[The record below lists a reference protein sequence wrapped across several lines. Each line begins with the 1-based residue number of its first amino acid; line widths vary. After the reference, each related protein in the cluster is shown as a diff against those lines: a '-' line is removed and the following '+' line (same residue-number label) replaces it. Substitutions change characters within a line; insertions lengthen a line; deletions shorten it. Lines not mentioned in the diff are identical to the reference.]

1 MEERERL
8 SGKKW
13 NYNMRRWKLMG
24 RLMEIV
30 GGDGWGDGEEM
41 DGRWRRW
48 MGGGRRWMGRW
59 GGDGWGEGGDGWG
72 DGEEIDGGMKE
83 MEGRMEEMNEDGGD
97 GR

>member
-24 RLMEIV
+24 SLMEIDE
-30 GGDGWGDGEEM
+30 GD
-41 DGRWRRW
+41 R
-48 MGGGRRWMGRW
+48 
-59 GGDGWGEGGDGWG
+59 WG